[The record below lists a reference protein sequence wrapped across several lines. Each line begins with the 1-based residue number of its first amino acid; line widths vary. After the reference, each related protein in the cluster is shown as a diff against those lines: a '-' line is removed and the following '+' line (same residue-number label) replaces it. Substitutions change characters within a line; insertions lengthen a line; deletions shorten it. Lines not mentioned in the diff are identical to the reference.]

1 MRRALASRA
10 VVGFSAG
17 KLVWDRF
24 SAGDKWRKLV
34 FLFNIRYLIACKSVS
49 WSVFERLVIILVSV
63 SSTSELEI
71 EDLTLSL
78 DEGEARTDRTID
90 QEAAMGLWVNR
101 QPGIEELPQ

>member
-1 MRRALASRA
+1 MHFASRA
-10 VVGFSAG
+10 VVDFSAG

-49 WSVFERLVIILVSV
+49 WSVFERLVIILVSM

-71 EDLTLSL
+71 ENLTLSL
-78 DEGEARTDRTID
+78 DKGEAMTERVID
-90 QEAAMGLWVNR
+90 LEAAMGLWVNH
-101 QPGIEELPQ
+101 QPVIEESTQ